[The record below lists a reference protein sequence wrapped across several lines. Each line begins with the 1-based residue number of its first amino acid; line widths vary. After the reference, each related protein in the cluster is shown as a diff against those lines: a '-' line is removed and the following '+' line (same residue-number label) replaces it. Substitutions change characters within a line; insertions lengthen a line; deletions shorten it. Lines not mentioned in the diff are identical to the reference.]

1 MKQHGSANANGRTIN
16 GSNNRLLD
24 PTNLFDKLRSSLLI
38 RFKKIFQVIATLPD
52 TDNVFA
58 ADLARFQ
65 SRLDYREDGRCRTG
79 VITEALQSESG

>member
-1 MKQHGSANANGRTIN
+1 MSGPDY
-16 GSNNRLLD
+16 L
-24 PTNLFDKLRSSLLI
+24 
-38 RFKKIFQVIATLPD
+38 KKIFQVIATLPD